1 MTMKIES
8 GKSNLLNAKTK
19 KKITNIVSYAVRLM
33 FLISISYIVIYPL
46 LYMILT
52 SITQESAFISSRRI
66 WLPDQVTFS
75 FYSKIIEII
84 DYFKALLSTV
94 KYGVVA
100 ALIEVCSCAFAAY
113 GFSRFKFKSK
123 KFFTAMLFLTILIP
137 TSMIIIPLAVNYAHL
152 DFFGILGLFY
162 KLTGVDLRL
171 NILNTPWSFWLPS
184 LFGIGLR
191 SGIIIYIYMQ
201 FFKGLPGEFEEAAY
215 VDGAGPLRTFLQII
229 IPSSTVVILT
239 VTVFS
244 LIWHWNDY
252 QMATMFMSEDMPL
265 SVSLLNLPDNLGIY
279 GYHISDS
286 DPRAISL
293 MMAACVL
300 FILPLLVFYMIV
312 QHWFIESVDRV
323 GITG

>member
-19 KKITNIVSYAVRLM
+19 KKITNIVSYAARLM

-84 DYFKALLSTV
+84 DYFKSLLSTV

-162 KLTGVDLRL
+162 KLTGVDLRV

-279 GYHISDS
+279 GYYISDS

>member
-19 KKITNIVSYAVRLM
+19 KKITNIVSYAARLM

-152 DFFGILGLFY
+152 DFFGILGLLY
-162 KLTGVDLRL
+162 KLTGVDLRV

-279 GYHISDS
+279 GYYISDA

>member
-1 MTMKIES
+1 MTMKKES

-19 KKITNIVSYAVRLM
+19 KKITNIVSYVVRLM

-46 LYMILT
+46 LYMVLT
-52 SITQESAFISSRRI
+52 SVTQESAFTSSRRI
-66 WLPDQVTFS
+66 WLPDQVTGS

-94 KYGVVA
+94 KYEVVA

-137 TSMIIIPLAVNYAHL
+137 TAMIIIPLAVNYAHL

-162 KLTGVDLRL
+162 KLTGIDLRV

-252 QMATMFMSEDMPL
+252 QMATMFMSADMPL

-279 GYHISDS
+279 GYYISDS

-300 FILPLLVFYMIV
+300 FILPVLVFYMIV

>member
-279 GYHISDS
+279 GYYISDS

>member
-84 DYFKALLSTV
+84 DYFKSLLSTV

>member
-162 KLTGVDLRL
+162 KLTGVDLRV

>member
-162 KLTGVDLRL
+162 KLTGVDLRV

-201 FFKGLPGEFEEAAY
+201 FFKGLPGEFDEAAY

-279 GYHISDS
+279 GYYISDA

>member
-1 MTMKIES
+1 MTMKKES

-19 KKITNIVSYAVRLM
+19 KKITNIVSYVVRLM

-46 LYMILT
+46 LYMVLT
-52 SITQESAFISSRRI
+52 SVTQESAFISSRRI
-66 WLPDQVTFS
+66 WLPDQVTVS

-94 KYGVVA
+94 KYEVVA

-137 TSMIIIPLAVNYAHL
+137 TAMIIIPLAVNYAHL

-162 KLTGVDLRL
+162 KLTGIDLRV

-252 QMATMFMSEDMPL
+252 QMATMFMSADMPL

-279 GYHISDS
+279 GYYISDS

-300 FILPLLVFYMIV
+300 FILPVLVFYMIV